1 MVSVRGLSIIVIT
14 LALLSVVLGW
24 QVYSMRQSA
33 GGQTNVLSQRN
44 AEVSQLNQALTG
56 KDAELA
62 RLRQTSKEKDT
73 ELAQLKEKLAN
84 QNNDLAQAHEANNRA
99 NQIYLDVTKQRI
111 WHIRVGQSIA
121 AKEVVLSVVP
131 QANGT
136 TFKMA
141 VALQSLLF
149 GSSRTVRVLTTAP
162 NWGADDKVL
171 SMESGVVRLEY
182 QFPTAVTEATISLAP

>member
-1 MVSVRGLSIIVIT
+1 MLSIRGLSIIVVI

-24 QVYSMRQSA
+24 QVFSMRQSA

-44 AEVSQLNQALTG
+44 AE
-56 KDAELA
+56 
-62 RLRQTSKEKDT
+62 
-73 ELAQLKEKLAN
+73 LAQLKEKLAS
-84 QNNDLAQAHEANNRA
+84 QSNDLAQAREANNRA
-99 NQIYLDVTKQRI
+99 NQIYLDVTKQGI

-121 AKEVVLSVVP
+121 AREVVLSIVP

-136 TFKMA
+136 AVRMA
-141 VALQSLLF
+141 VALQPLLF
-149 GSSRTVRVLTTAP
+149 GSSRAVRVLTTAP

-171 SMESGVVRLEY
+171 PMEDGVVRLEY